1 MVQMVNKNKGYEAIL
16 LPIDMQDLPVLRRMQ
31 LNQLMA
37 AYQVD
42 EYSKVIHA
50 YLSLVIQ
57 NSHLVGTGAEL
68 PGLGID
74 DGVEK
79 QTLRRE
85 MNTIWV
91 EID

>member
-1 MVQMVNKNKGYEAIL
+1 
-16 LPIDMQDLPVLRRMQ
+16 
-31 LNQLMA
+31 MA

-79 QTLRRE
+79 
-85 MNTIWV
+85 
-91 EID
+91 